1 MLALIALAL
10 LPVASASAA
19 GGIDRT
25 FGDNG
30 FIHYERSRAGYSMV
44 RAIAMAVGPDGGI
57 YILEDA
63 VRCAPS
69 CAADVYLVRLLPD
82 GLPDATFAGGAD
94 GVRLFSDVPGG
105 LVDSD
110 SVQVA
115 TDRQGRILAMLR
127 GKEAF
132 SILRLD
138 PNGRRDRSFGS
149 EGLVSLPCSDCEDTN
164 LKLHPEPDGGIL
176 LWGSRLELGSR
187 SPPGPA
193 FKEKLLLIRLTG
205 DGELDPRY
213 GRAGRAGTTLE
224 EVEGKVVMVATRGGA
239 VTLAAGCGR
248 CRSKAGLFLERFRAD
263 GSRVG
268 SFARRSV
275 RSVRGLNLEKDF
287 RPDDVE
293 LIVPRRHGEVDVFG
307 NTDAGGYVIR
317 VRRDGRLD
325 RHYGHRG
332 IRLFGWRLESAAPAG
347 GGRVWAFGSVHRRPN
362 LVFMLSRAGGVDPSF
377 GDRRRHAL
385 SLGWDVS
392 QVQVA
397 RQGRRAVLFTPGL
410 QFCRGY
416 CPPDPKL
423 TRLLPGSN
431 RTGRGL

>member
-1 MLALIALAL
+1 MLAVMALAL
-10 LPVASASAA
+10 LPVAAA
-19 GGIDRT
+19 RAGGGIDRS

-30 FIHYERSRAGYSMV
+30 FIHYEHSRAGYSTV
-44 RAIAMAVGPDGGI
+44 HPVAMTVGPDGGI

-82 GLPDATFAGGAD
+82 GLPDATFTGGAE
-94 GVRLFSDVPGG
+94 GVLLFSNVPGG

-110 SVQVA
+110 GVQVA
-115 TDRQGRILAMLR
+115 TDRRGRILAMLR

-132 SILRLD
+132 SILRLGPD
-138 PNGRRDRSFGS
+138 GRRDRSFGS
-149 EGLVSLPCSDCEDTN
+149 AGLVSLPCSDCEDTY
-164 LKLHPEPDGGIL
+164 LKLHPEPGGGIL

-187 SPPGPA
+187 SPAGPA
-193 FKEKLLLIRLTG
+193 FKERLLLIRLTG
-205 DGELDPRY
+205 DGELDHRY
-213 GRAGRAGTTLE
+213 GRAGRSGTTLE
-224 EVEGKVVMVATRGGA
+224 EVEGKVAMVAARSGA

-263 GSRVG
+263 GSRAA
-268 SFARRSV
+268 SFARRSA
-275 RSVRGLNLEKDF
+275 RSV
-287 RPDDVE
+287 
-293 LIVPRRHGEVDVFG
+293 
-307 NTDAGGYVIR
+307 
-317 VRRDGRLD
+317 
-325 RHYGHRG
+325 
-332 IRLFGWRLESAAPAG
+332 
-347 GGRVWAFGSVHRRPN
+347 RVWAFGSVHRRPN

-392 QVQVA
+392 QVQVG
-397 RQGRRAVLFTPGL
+397 RQGRRSVLFTPGL

-423 TRLLPGSN
+423 TRLLPGSH